1 MKKLAL
7 RALYPLLRLFY
18 KKEWLTGKWFTRYKA
33 GYLWALR
40 SLPRRLFKRQP
51 WPISRHCQVQNPKN
65 LRIDPSSLNC
75 LQNRG
80 CYFQNQRAAIT
91 IGKDVYIANN
101 VGLITQNHN
110 PLDLDEHLPG
120 EDIVIGDR
128 CWIGMNCVIL
138 PGVTLGPGTVVGAGA
153 VVTKSFPEG
162 QCVIAGNPARLL
174 RRLDEPASGER

>member
-1 MKKLAL
+1 
-7 RALYPLLRLFY
+7 
-18 KKEWLTGKWFTRYKA
+18 
-33 GYLWALR
+33 
-40 SLPRRLFKRQP
+40 
-51 WPISRHCQVQNPKN
+51 
-65 LRIDPSSLNC
+65 
-75 LQNRG
+75 
-80 CYFQNQRAAIT
+80 
-91 IGKDVYIANN
+91 